1 VITPGACHALVLAAG
16 EGRRFGGDKLEAR
29 LRGRPLLDH
38 VLEVVRAARARG
50 LLEGGVVVLRV
61 GAAAA
66 ARVEAAG
73 LEPAEN
79 AEPAAGLSRSLKLG
93 LDRLEALPG
102 APAAAAMVF
111 LADQPEVRLETVER
125 LLERWRGGP
134 AWCVRPRYAA
144 ALEPGHPVLLDRRA
158 WAAARAAEGDAGAG
172 GSLAALPGGVELVD
186 VSGANP
192 DVDTAADLERV
203 RCGT

>member
-1 VITPGACHALVLAAG
+1 VITPGACRALVLAAG

-38 VLEVVRAARARG
+38 VLDVVRAARAGG
-50 LLEGGVVVLRV
+50 LLEAGVVVLRP

-73 LEPAEN
+73 LEPLEN

-125 LLERWRGGP
+125 LLERWRDGA

-144 ALEPGHPVLLDRRA
+144 APAEPGHPVLLDRRA

-172 GSLAALPGGVELVD
+172 GSLAALTGGVEIVD

-203 RCGT
+203 RGA